1 MPLHENHTTDHSSV
15 SAPVEMDVLVKQVYE
30 SADTATKH
38 RMLTLLLAKAYD
50 TAPAQVKTSLL
61 EQLMRSVGI
70 LGLVTVAG
78 GVFAKIRLRG
88 GWPDITVLP
97 DDLKEI
103 QTSDV
108 MALAAYV
115 QQVSAHTLFDVAHAL
130 ASNPALAG
138 SGAVSVLMGILLHR
152 APDRRRVPRC

>member
-1 MPLHENHTTDHSSV
+1 MPAHENHTTDIPFV
-15 SAPVEMDVLVKQVYE
+15 SAPVEVDVLVKQVYE
-30 SADTATKH
+30 SSDSATKN
-38 RMLTLLLAKAYD
+38 RMLNLLFAKAYD

-108 MALAAYV
+108 MALAALCSMWHIRWPTI
-115 QQVSAHTLFDVAHAL
+115 QPW
-130 ASNPALAG
+130 PALAR
-138 SGAVSVLMGILLHR
+138 SV
-152 APDRRRVPRC
+152 C